1 MVCVCMHVLFHSEYK
16 QIVRLGIHND
26 TNLGDAPVVADFS
39 DRYGGRGTATAEDR
53 QVGGLWIASEMLH
66 KFIQG
71 YCAIALH

>member
-1 MVCVCMHVLFHSEYK
+1 MFLPSTGFFSLHFLPDLWWVGDK

-53 QVGGLWIASEMLH
+53 QVGGL
-66 KFIQG
+66 
-71 YCAIALH
+71 